1 MGKNKKESAAVATQS
16 SSKEYDSTA
25 RTQIQ
30 VVLDELMSNKVD
42 GITSWYMITK
52 HHITRTAAHICMLK
66 KQGYKI
72 TSKNETRD
80 GVTYSRYWLDDEGEE
95 NV

>member
-1 MGKNKKESAAVATQS
+1 MEKNKKESAAVATQS
-16 SSKEYDSTA
+16 SSKVNNNTA

-52 HHITRTAAHICMLK
+52 HHITRTAAHICTLK
-66 KQGYKI
+66 KLGYKI
-72 TSKNETRD
+72 TSMNETKD

>member
-1 MGKNKKESAAVATQS
+1 MEKNKKESAAVATQS
-16 SSKEYDSTA
+16 SNRVNNNTA

-42 GITSWYMITK
+42 GITSWYMIIK
-52 HHITRTAAHICMLK
+52 HHITRTAAYICMLK